1 VAPRGADRD
10 VDVGEMC
17 CRALLPLNRLASRRP
32 PPLATQGFTGNGQP
46 EAVDF
51 RHRVIAITT

>member
-1 VAPRGADRD
+1 
-10 VDVGEMC
+10 M
-17 CRALLPLNRLASRRP
+17 ASRRP